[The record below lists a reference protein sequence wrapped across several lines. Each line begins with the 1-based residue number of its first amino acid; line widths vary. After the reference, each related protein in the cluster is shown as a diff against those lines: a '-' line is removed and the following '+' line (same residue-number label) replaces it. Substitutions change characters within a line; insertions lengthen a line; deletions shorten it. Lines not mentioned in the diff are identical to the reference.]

1 MVAPALAIHADVY
14 REAKLA
20 LLSMRA
26 RQQIER
32 TDASMR
38 KVKQALARF
47 ADGKQAPSAVSSRL

>member
-1 MVAPALAIHADVY
+1 MVAPALAIHADIC

-20 LLSMRA
+20 LLSMQA

-38 KVKQALARF
+38 KVEQALARF
-47 ADGKQAPSAVSSRL
+47 ADSKQPPRAVSSRL